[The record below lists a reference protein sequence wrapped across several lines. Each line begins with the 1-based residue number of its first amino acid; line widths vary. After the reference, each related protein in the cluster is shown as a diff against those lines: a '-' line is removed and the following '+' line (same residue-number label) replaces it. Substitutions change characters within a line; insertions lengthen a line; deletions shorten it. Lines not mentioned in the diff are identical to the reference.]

1 MASAGALHVG
11 SECLVSVCK
20 TVLQHPNRWEDG
32 CAGLPRDTAKNT
44 ICVIENGCIC
54 GLHRHAYQGI
64 RGGRGHLPLPDTITG
79 RPSPGCSSA
88 LNHLDRGHPKT
99 WGVIVGVGEM
109 GALKRLSPVRSNRW
123 APPKACSIAVPSK
136 CFQVSQALIVTSVC
150 AIVFPP
156 LSTRLKV
163 NRLPRFSGCWKPAF
177 FSCALL

>member
-1 MASAGALHVG
+1 MGALVCPEILRKIPYVSLRMGVSAVCTGTHTRAFEG
-11 SECLVSVCK
+11 AEDTSLCLTPS
-20 TVLQHPNRWEDG
+20 PEG
-32 CAGLPRDTAKNT
+32 
-44 ICVIENGCIC
+44 
-54 GLHRHAYQGI
+54 
-64 RGGRGHLPLPDTITG
+64 
-79 RPSPGCSSA
+79 PSPGCSSA

-109 GALKRLSPVRSNRW
+109 GAQKRLSPVRSNRW

-136 CFQVSQALIVTSVC
+136 CFQVSQALTVTSVC
-150 AIVFPP
+150 AIVFPL